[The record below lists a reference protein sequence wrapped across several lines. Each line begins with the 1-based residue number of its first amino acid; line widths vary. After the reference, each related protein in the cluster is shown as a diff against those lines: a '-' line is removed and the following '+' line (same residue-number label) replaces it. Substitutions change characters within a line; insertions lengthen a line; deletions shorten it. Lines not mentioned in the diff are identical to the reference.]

1 MDFDKIKYMP
11 NRHLINLDGFDVEN
25 LNTFV

>member
-11 NRHLINLDGFDVEN
+11 GCYYINLDGFDVER